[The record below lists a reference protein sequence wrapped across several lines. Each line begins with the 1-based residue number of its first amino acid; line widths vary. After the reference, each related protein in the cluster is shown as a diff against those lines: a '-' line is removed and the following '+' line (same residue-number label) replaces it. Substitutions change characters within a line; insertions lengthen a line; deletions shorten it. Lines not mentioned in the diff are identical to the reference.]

1 MTSLPIYDRSGA
13 EVGKYE
19 VDPAEL
25 APRISKQL
33 MHDVVVMYQ
42 ANLRLGTV
50 KTKGRSE
57 VAGTTKK
64 MYRQKGTGNARA
76 GSRTSGI
83 RRGGGDIHPRVPRDW
98 SYRLTK
104 KAIRLATRMAMASKI
119 TENQVMLIDKL
130 SFAQPKTKEMAGIL
144 KALKIN
150 GESLLVAV
158 DGYDVNV
165 YKSIC
170 NIANVSVLPV
180 AELNA
185 LSVLRPRSAAYDNRR
200 LGRLSQQGRG
210 ETNSI
215 KYAGCMKCTSCTMKA
230 SNLVR
235 FTQSLTRC
243 DTRNSAM
250 ARDITKT
257 KLALEPSQIIF
268 RPLVTEKGM
277 HKANRNNA
285 YAFEV
290 NRLAGKDDIR
300 RAVEELFDVKVL
312 HVNTQNRKGKPRKT
326 RFRSGQTK
334 AWKKAV
340 VTLDKEHRI
349 NFF

>member
-1 MTSLPIYDRSGA
+1 MVSLPIYNRAGA

-19 VDPAEL
+19 LDPAEL

-42 ANLRLGTV
+42 ANKRLGTV
-50 KTKGRSE
+50 KTKGRSD

-76 GSRTSGI
+76 GSRRSGI

-104 KAIRLATRMAMASKI
+104 KAIRLATRMAVASKI

-130 SFAQPKTKEMAGIL
+130 SFTQPKTKEMAAIL

-165 YKSIC
+165 YKSIS
-170 NIANVSVLPV
+170 NIKNVSVLPV

-185 LSVLRPRSAAYDNRR
+185 LSVLHPRR
-200 LGRLSQQGRG
+200 LLMTTAALDAFR
-210 ETNSI
+210 N
-215 KYAGCMKCTSCTMKA
+215 KA
-230 SNLVR
+230 
-235 FTQSLTRC
+235 
-243 DTRNSAM
+243 A
-250 ARDITKT
+250 AKT
-257 KLALEPSQIIF
+257 
-268 RPLVTEKGM
+268 
-277 HKANRNNA
+277 
-285 YAFEV
+285 
-290 NRLAGKDDIR
+290 
-300 RAVEELFDVKVL
+300 
-312 HVNTQNRKGKPRKT
+312 
-326 RFRSGQTK
+326 
-334 AWKKAV
+334 
-340 VTLDKEHRI
+340 
-349 NFF
+349 